1 MQRVQAVVSQET
13 SSAHARFLASI
24 SRHLVSLEVEPMLE
38 AVARA
43 ALPMFGDVCAIDRVA
58 GVATTRILEIRTS
71 PEPWIEPAKELAFA
85 RRAEI
90 RADGSRSRL
99 TAPIVGAAGR
109 YGTISFV
116 ARSGVRHG
124 TADLALAQE
133 LADRLALSI
142 QNAEAHEQLRNDL
155 AERERL
161 LSIAAHELRNPI
173 CALRLCIEGM
183 VRAKPALPASSGHLL
198 QRMARE
204 ERRLTRLIDELLD
217 VARIRSGNFHIDLEQ
232 VDLCEVVRDV
242 ISRLAVDTSR
252 SGSSLELQGDVAVI
266 GRWDRS
272 RLDQVVMN
280 LLGNAIK
287 FGEGRPIIVRVVGDG
302 ERGRARLWV
311 TDHGMGIEPEVQETI
326 FEPFKRASGAVR
338 YDGLGLGLYIVRT
351 IVTQLGGDIR
361 VLSAPGCG
369 STFTVELAQEPE
381 PAARA
386 AE

>member
-1 MQRVQAVVSQET
+1 MQKVQAVVSQET

-24 SRHLVSLEVEPMLE
+24 SRHLMSLEIEPMLE

-43 ALPMFGDVCAIDRVA
+43 ALPMFGEVCAIDRVSGTSA
-58 GVATTRILEIRTS
+58 SRFLEIRTS
-71 PEPWIEPAKELAFA
+71 PEAWLEPAKQLAFV

-90 RADGSRSRL
+90 RVEGNRSRL
-99 TAPIVGAAGR
+99 TVPIVGPGGR
-109 YGTISFV
+109 FGAISFA
-116 ARSGVRHG
+116 ARIGVRHG
-124 TADLALAQE
+124 AADLALGQE
-133 LADRLALSI
+133 LSDRLALSI
-142 QNAEAHEQLRNDL
+142 ANAEAHESLRGDL

-173 CALRLCIEGM
+173 CALRLCIEGLA
-183 VRAKPALPASSGHLL
+183 RAKPAIPGTGGHIL
-198 QRMARE
+198 QRMSRE

-217 VARIRSGNFHIDLEQ
+217 VARIRSGQFRIDLES

-242 ISRLAVDTSR
+242 IARLADTNR
-252 SGSSLELQGDVAVI
+252 SGSSVELQGDSAVI
-266 GRWDRS
+266 GNWDRS
-272 RLDQVVMN
+272 RLDQVVTN
-280 LLGNAIK
+280 LLTNAIK
-287 FGEGRPIIVRVVGDG
+287 FGEGRPIIIRVVGDH

-311 TDHGMGIEPEVQETI
+311 TDHGMGIEPEIQQTI

-381 PAARA
+381 LQARKA
-386 AE
+386 D

>member
-13 SSAHARFLASI
+13 SSSHARFLASI
-24 SRHLVSLEVEPMLE
+24 SRHLVSLEIEPMLE

-43 ALPMFGDVCAIDRVA
+43 ALPMFGDVCAIDRV
-58 GVATTRILEIRTS
+58 GGNTATRFLEIRTS
-71 PEPWIEPAKELAFA
+71 PEPLLEPAKELAFV

-90 RADGSRSRL
+90 RADGAGSRL
-99 TAPIVGAAGR
+99 TVPIVGTAGR
-109 YGTISFV
+109 FGALSFA
-116 ARSGVRHG
+116 ARAGVRHG
-124 TADLALAQE
+124 AADLALAQE

-142 QNAEAHEQLRNDL
+142 QNAEAHAQLRSDL

-173 CALRLCIEGM
+173 CALRLCIEGL
-183 VRAKPALPASSGHLL
+183 VRTKPALPAASGHIL

-204 ERRLTRLIDELLD
+204 EKRLTRLIDELLD
-217 VARIRSGNFHIDLEQ
+217 VARIRSGQFRIDLEP

-242 ISRLAVDTSR
+242 ISRLGVETNR
-252 SGSSLELQGDVAVI
+252 SGSSLELQGDGAVI
-266 GRWDRS
+266 GHWDRS
-272 RLDQVVMN
+272 RLDQVVTN
-280 LLGNAIK
+280 LIGNAIK
-287 FGEGRPIIVRVVGDG
+287 FGEGRPIIVRVVGDR

-311 TDHGMGIEPEVQETI
+311 TDHGMGIEPEIQETI
-326 FEPFKRASGAVR
+326 FEPFKRARGAIR

-369 STFTVELAQEPE
+369 STFTVELAQEPVLE
-381 PAARA
+381 AA

>member
-13 SSAHARFLASI
+13 SSAHAKFLASI

-43 ALPMFGDVCAIDRVA
+43 ALPMFGDVCAIDRVS
-58 GVATTRILEIRTS
+58 GKSTTRILEIRTT
-71 PEPWIEPAKELAFA
+71 PDPWLEPPKDLAFV

-99 TAPIVGAAGR
+99 TAPIVGAEGR
-109 YGTISFV
+109 YGAISFA

-124 TADLALAQE
+124 AADLALAQE

-142 QNAEAHEQLRNDL
+142 QNAQAHEKLRSDL

-183 VRAKPALPASSGHLL
+183 LRAKPALPATGTHLL

-217 VARIRSGNFHIDLEQ
+217 VARIRSGQFHIDLET
-232 VDLCEVVRDV
+232 VDLCEVARDV
-242 ISRLAVDTSR
+242 ISRMGGENNR
-252 SGSSLELQGDVAVI
+252 SGSTVELQGDSSVI

-272 RLDQVVMN
+272 RLDQVVTN
-280 LLGNAIK
+280 LVGNAIK
-287 FGEGRPIIVRVVGDG
+287 FGEGRPIIVRIVGDH

-311 TDHGMGIEPEVQETI
+311 TDHGVGIEPEIQETI
-326 FEPFKRASGAVR
+326 FEPFKRATGAIR

-351 IVTQLGGDIR
+351 IITQLGGEIR

-369 STFTVELAQEPE
+369 STFTVELSQEPACE
-381 PAARA
+381 ALS